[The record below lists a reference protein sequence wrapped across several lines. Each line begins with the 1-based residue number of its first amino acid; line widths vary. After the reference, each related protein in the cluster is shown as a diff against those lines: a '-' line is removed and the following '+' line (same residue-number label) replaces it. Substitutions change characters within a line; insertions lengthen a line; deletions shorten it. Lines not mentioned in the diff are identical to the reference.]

1 MLGRASSP
9 STWTPASPRRPSRD
23 SWSTSTPNV
32 PAAIDEGA
40 ALFQRFDVAALSTLI
55 VIDGDGKVTFRAT
68 EPDAKTITAELVK
81 AGA

>member
-40 ALFQRFDVAALSTLI
+40 ALSQRFDVAALSTLI
-55 VIDGDGKVTFRAT
+55 VIDGAT

>member
-1 MLGRASSP
+1 MFAVLRDL
-9 STWTPASPRRPSRD
+9 TDPALQ
-23 SWSTSTPNV
+23 
-32 PAAIDEGA
+32 I
-40 ALFQRFDVAALSTLI
+40 RFDVAALSTLI